1 MQTTSTTEQRGFFVF
16 EGLWGYP
23 ETKCTPKLVILLRQD
38 WSVCRTRTV
47 SWNVLEQTVY
57 YIRVHTYTNT
67 HCNFSRFKN
76 KMPIRKGWAGTV
88 KDVRKKNKEKKK
100 GCREETFTSKLK
112 KKQYGPL
119 ISQVSVGCAGLF
131 FSVSYN
137 TTWAM
142 SPQILLDSHCYCNS
156 WPHNG
161 VLGYY
166 MSEVGGDW
174 QMTKSSAFKNDDFH
188 VDFCL

>member
-1 MQTTSTTEQRGFFVF
+1 MQMTSTTEQRGFFVF

-112 KKQYGPL
+112 KNNMDHLFPRCL
-119 ISQVSVGCAGLF
+119 LAAPACSSQFPIIQHEPCPHKF
-131 FSVSYN
+131 Y
-137 TTWAM
+137 W
-142 SPQILLDSHCYCNS
+142 ILTVTATLDHTM
-156 WPHNG
+156 G
-161 VLGYY
+161 
-166 MSEVGGDW
+166 
-174 QMTKSSAFKNDDFH
+174 F
-188 VDFCL
+188 